1 MYLTKKLPFFE
12 ILPVALSV
20 FFMVINV
27 NLDDIQPAPPPFY
40 FFFSNPITIQISPP
54 TLTVS
59 CMVVIKIGNV
69 LPDLFALYVYLVS
82 TAEVILKTLKKYQH
96 HHSQILSKAH

>member
-27 NLDDIQPAPPPFY
+27 NLDDIQSAPHSI

-59 CMVVIKIGNV
+59 SMVVIKIANV
-69 LPDLFALYVYLVS
+69 LPALVALYVYLVS
-82 TAEVILKTLKKYQH
+82 TAEVILKTLKKY
-96 HHSQILSKAH
+96 